1 MSQSS
6 RVDHVKAVEE
16 LHEALTAQLSEMTT
30 SEDWLKYLSNARRFH
45 RYSPQNQMLL
55 ALQGAEGA
63 VAGYRNWQRIPAQ
76 GGGTCQ
82 VAKGQVGL
90 MILAPMKGRS
100 VQTDDVTGEEV
111 TKHFLRGFRTVKV
124 FHQGQLV
131 APPDIG
137 QEAVTP
143 TLLTGENRWQHVWS
157 AVADQLEAN
166 GYDVKLHSRSP
177 IEKWNGQTNYLTRQ
191 VLIADDL
198 EPAQQLK
205 TLLHEWAHVNLDHET
220 RNELPRDVREVE
232 AESVAYLLGQT
243 IGLDSQAYSVPYIA
257 GWASG
262 DLDLVRTTAQQVLA
276 TTKQLVEALERDLGL
291 KLTVDVLDHALP
303 EADTNIIALPGS
315 TPPNP
320 PIPDYV
326 ALDASSIAQAA
337 LFASDSEV
345 TSPLDRYDSTDA
357 EFLRAL
363 GSELEPD
370 QAANLVAVIYRPEH
384 AAASARILA
393 ESGRSATQT
402 ARILERFG
410 IDHKRIADALATPIA
425 NDALGETGPLYHPDN
440 VDVAMA
446 TIAAGSVDIPVDI
459 LRGERIQDMRMLQRV
474 LRTSRDA
481 TLVTELARSFEIT
494 PVEVVRVCE
503 ASNADPGLAVAVAV
517 GMNDGDGRAAMAALR
532 RGWPEIRG
540 GWESHVHPS
549 MLGPPAT
556 TPALVP
562 EISEVDPILE
572 MFDEWDSLEAA
583 ATRPSPEL
591 RLP

>member
-1 MSQSS
+1 MSRSS

-100 VQTDDVTGEEV
+100 VQTDDMTGEEV

-157 AVADQLEAN
+157 AVTDQLEVN
-166 GYDVKLHSRSP
+166 GYDVELHSRSP

-205 TLLHEWAHVNLDHET
+205 TLLHEWAHVNLDHES
-220 RNELPRDVREVE
+220 RSLLPRDVREVE

-257 GWASG
+257 GWAVG
-262 DLDLVRTTAQQVLA
+262 DHR
-276 TTKQLVEALERDLGL
+276 
-291 KLTVDVLDHALP
+291 
-303 EADTNIIALPGS
+303 
-315 TPPNP
+315 
-320 PIPDYV
+320 V
-326 ALDASSIAQAA
+326 A
-337 LFASDSEV
+337 
-345 TSPLDRYDSTDA
+345 
-357 EFLRAL
+357 
-363 GSELEPD
+363 
-370 QAANLVAVIYRPEH
+370 
-384 AAASARILA
+384 
-393 ESGRSATQT
+393 
-402 ARILERFG
+402 
-410 IDHKRIADALATPIA
+410 
-425 NDALGETGPLYHPDN
+425 
-440 VDVAMA
+440 
-446 TIAAGSVDIPVDI
+446 
-459 LRGERIQDMRMLQRV
+459 
-474 LRTSRDA
+474 
-481 TLVTELARSFEIT
+481 
-494 PVEVVRVCE
+494 
-503 ASNADPGLAVAVAV
+503 
-517 GMNDGDGRAAMAALR
+517 
-532 RGWPEIRG
+532 
-540 GWESHVHPS
+540 
-549 MLGPPAT
+549 
-556 TPALVP
+556 
-562 EISEVDPILE
+562 
-572 MFDEWDSLEAA
+572 
-583 ATRPSPEL
+583 
-591 RLP
+591 